1 VAPRDVLTRHHDV
14 APRLPPEHDRRRS
27 DHVLAA
33 VGEADHSAARVGG
46 DPRFAAARRHQRLT
60 GCLGHLES
68 LNELRAAGATFV
80 HESELVTTHLDLV
93 TVQQRRR
100 LGAEPHP
107 VDEHFRRRRGLAD
120 DHLPVWLPLEQ
131 GMTWQHVCPGQQDR
145 AGRIAAE
152 RHLADGDGEFS
163 PTEL

>member
-1 VAPRDVLTRHHDV
+1 MIRRPPRSTLFPYTT
-14 APRLPPEHDRRRS
+14 LFRS
-27 DHVLAA
+27 
-33 VGEADHSAARVGG
+33 
-46 DPRFAAARRHQRLT
+46 F
-60 GCLGHLES
+60 

-93 TVQQRRR
+93 TVQERRR

-107 VDEHFRRRRGLAD
+107 VNEHFRRRRGLAD

-131 GMTWQHVCPGQQDR
+131 GMARQHVCPGQRDR

-152 RHLADGDGEFS
+152 RHLADRDGELS